1 MRCTTVVSL
10 IALIP
15 LGACTAGGPGA
26 ARPTRAE
33 TVAATTD
40 VVTGSREGTA
50 AGLPDRGTTSGG
62 AVEGGGEGGRVAA
75 PGAEYAR
82 PCPTSVARLAS
93 WSDVRVPGVYWLDM
107 RRAEGGWEPAEPIA
121 MPHNHATRLELTNVA
136 EVPLLGRAVGARARV
151 VVELTDRDLE
161 KDDSRATW
169 FATYRARVVEVCAP
183 P

>member
-1 MRCTTVVSL
+1 MRCTVVVSL
-10 IALIP
+10 IALVP
-15 LGACTAGGPGA
+15 LAACTAGGPGA

-50 AGLPDRGTTSGG
+50 AGLPDRGTTAGAAVEAGG
-62 AVEGGGEGGRVAA
+62 AGGRVAA